1 MQATKAGGQGRSCTT
16 LRLSCSPCTW
26 NKYSTPAATGR
37 LQGCSNW
44 HVAGIY
50 KQCQVPS
57 YREMQGGRDSHRKVF
72 ATGHGSCQM
81 RRVFAVSCSDLLD
94 RVLVAAWRTHGVLGG
109 LLLGGSLRLASF
121 PCSRWCHMR
130 LLRLRTYPTFH
141 INVGIAA
148 ATQRLQQLLQHSSC
162 SCCNTAVAGMH
173 SLGGWLLGH
182 ALHVEHCCLAWL
194 FTLRD
199 AHVTTAAFNAITW
212 PMEACP

>member
-1 MQATKAGGQGRSCTT
+1 MQATKAGSQGRSCTT

-26 NKYSTPAATGR
+26 NKYSTPGATGR

-121 PCSRWCHMR
+121 PCLRLASLLCRVR
-130 LLRLRTYPTFH
+130 LLRPTRTRFYG
-141 INVGIAA
+141 GIAA
-148 ATQRLQQLLQHSSC
+148 ATQRLQQLQQHSSC
-162 SCCNTAVAGMH
+162 R
-173 SLGGWLLGH
+173 H
-182 ALHVEHCCLAWL
+182 ALTRW
-194 FTLRD
+194 
-199 AHVTTAAFNAITW
+199 
-212 PMEACP
+212 MACWTRA